1 MCPSMYKET
10 FRGFDSQHFYPVT
23 EWYWPSE
30 IGSRLSLEHN
40 HFSRRIAMPG
50 MITVVIGSET
60 WLAESERDFSPCF
73 DQAD

>member
-50 MITVVIGSET
+50 MITVVIGSVAL
-60 WLAESERDFSPCF
+60 LAESGLGFF
-73 DQAD
+73 LTLF